1 LRFTGKN
8 ILITKLYKATKNI
21 TYTDDDCFCIY
32 VAKII
37 LAMLLEGLTL
47 AMIVKLTAL
56 PEAEIVKLRQ
66 KLKNTG
72 H

>member
-1 LRFTGKN
+1 
-8 ILITKLYKATKNI
+8 
-21 TYTDDDCFCIY
+21 
-32 VAKII
+32 
-37 LAMLLEGLTL
+37 MLLEGMTL

-66 KLKNTG
+66 ELKNTE